1 MCIFNTDVVVN
12 STQIF
17 STILPNKKHL
27 LAYANNVTAPK
38 GGAVMMLPIP
48 TYQKITFHDSSE
60 YSQFLND
67 LSKFFANEWTKGS
80 RGGKSISIEQCGMY
94 EIVTTNGSE
103 LVDIL
108 IGWKQAV
115 PEWIYKMIDAYSE
128 YSWIVVKIPEGRSM
142 QHQPLLLEYV
152 NTVDPERIYIPFM
165 DIHGNGKIEQRVERN
180 AIVIIGDKDGYDVR
194 VKVPWGNIKYS
205 ALNYGFIG
213 QKYFKNGDLWI
224 SHDGNTHWTADFKT
238 PYVFDNLQ
246 F

>member
-48 TYQKITFHDSSE
+48 TNQKITFHDSSE

-67 LSKFFANEWTKGS
+67 LSKFFANAWTKGL
-80 RGGKSISIEQCGMY
+80 RGGKDISIEQCGMY
-94 EIVTTNGSE
+94 EICTANGSD
-103 LVDIL
+103 LVDVL
-108 IGWKQAV
+108 IGWEQAV

-128 YSWIVVKIPEGRSM
+128 YSWIIVKIPEGHSM

-152 NTVDPERIYIPFM
+152 NNIDPEQIYIPLM
-165 DIHGNGKIEQRVERN
+165 DIHGNGQIKRVVDRN
-180 AIVIIGDKDGYDVR
+180 AIVIIGDKDGFDTG

-238 PYVFDNLQ
+238 PYVFED
-246 F
+246 